1 MEKVNILKEV
11 QIIND
16 SVVSYEGFRPFLS
29 TGNLNVSK
37 IVETEPYT
45 FNEKPSRANL
55 NVKEGDLIL
64 ARMKDTLKVR
74 RISKNDEGLMVS
86 TGFIVLR
93 SKGNVDNN
101 FLFHILKSENF
112 QREKNLL
119 CTGATQKA
127 INNANFAKL
136 KIPLPSLSTQKR
148 IAEILD
154 KAQEIIGYNQKAVE
168 KYEELKRSLFL
179 DMFGDP
185 VKNEKGWGII
195 QIKDFGKVS
204 TGNTPSRADKNNYS
218 SNFIEWIKTDN
229 IKEHEIY
236 LSKAE
241 EFLSESGS
249 KKGRI
254 VDENAVLVACIA
266 GSVQSIGRVSLANR
280 KIAFNQQIN
289 AIQPNEEIVHPLFLC
304 YLIKNCRVYIQ
315 DKATNGMKRMLSK
328 SNFEKIEMINPPIEL
343 QNKFSS
349 LIEEVETQKE
359 QTKQAL
365 QKSEEL
371 FGSLLQKAFRGEL
384 VSSKEEQKRHLI
396 EMMKADEADGLYEM

>member
-1 MEKVNILKEV
+1 MKIVKLTEICKPKQWKTISAKDILKEGPYPV
-11 QIIND
+11 YGANGKIGFYNKFNHEHETVLIGCRGTCG
-16 SVVSYEGFRPFLS
+16 SVHICEKFSYT
-29 TGNLNVSK
+29 TGNAMALD
-37 IVETEPYT
+37 
-45 FNEKPSRANL
+45 NL
-55 NVKEGDLIL
+55 SEDVHTK
-64 ARMKDTLKVR
+64 
-74 RISKNDEGLMVS
+74 
-86 TGFIVLR
+86 
-93 SKGNVDNN
+93 
-101 FLFHILKSENF
+101 FLFYYLKNRGFNDIL
-112 QREKNLL
+112 
-119 CTGATQKA
+119 TGAVQKQ
-127 INNANFAKL
+127 ITIFKL
-136 KIPLPSLSTQKR
+136 DKITIPLPSLSTQKR

-154 KAQEIIGYNQKAVE
+154 KAQEIIGYNQKTVE

-349 LIEEVETQKE
+349 LIEEIETQKE
-359 QTKQAL
+359 QAKQAL